1 MYESIIK
8 LPFPFLQFL
17 ALVAESAKYHGTI
30 FTNGLVLLNLTVIER
45 HEERRDRES
54 QLIHT
59 LIHIGDKSKV
69 DIE

>member
-30 FTNGLVLLNLTVIER
+30 FTNGLVLLNLTVIET
-45 HEERRDRES
+45 HEERRDSR
-54 QLIHT
+54 IVIDTHF
-59 LIHIGDKSKV
+59 DAYR
-69 DIE
+69 